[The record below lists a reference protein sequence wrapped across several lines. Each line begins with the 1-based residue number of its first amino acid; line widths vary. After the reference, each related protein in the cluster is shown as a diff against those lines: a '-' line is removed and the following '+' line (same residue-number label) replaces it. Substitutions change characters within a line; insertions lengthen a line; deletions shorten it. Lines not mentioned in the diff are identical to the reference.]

1 MRETILL
8 CNKLN
13 QTEFLRTLAK
23 MDSNYHFLRVMNDKE
38 LIDYILSSK
47 GVRVK
52 GYYINETDQAFIY
65 YRELKTKTYK
75 DCRDLVKTINSY
87 RECDNVEVLDSMGL
101 NLSKEFKLKR
111 DEILTAYYLYLDY
124 KRDNYY
130 YDKYDL
136 IEAIPNGKLDTD
148 LIYISE
154 FPLTKVMREVIN
166 NNFIHVSAKSITEF
180 LNQKS
185 EIKMVQGCYGIEN
198 EIDYA
203 LSMIKKNSLPLD
215 DTQIVLAD
223 TKYLIYL
230 SEAINRLNIKATY
243 RMGAPLITSNPGTL
257 LSYII
262 ELKNGYFGVDG
273 YRKLFQSDSFDS
285 TPFKEFFMVDDP
297 YNLGAKKLDERSYKD
312 FIKYAGWLRLDF
324 NGTNL
329 VYKELYD
336 DNIGNALVF
345 LDKELRKGMYSFI
358 KNYSKSIN
366 KIDKQ
371 ALKILEN
378 LFMAFDKYEV
388 LDDRIYEVL
397 SDILGTGIS
406 SSLFDSG
413 KLSITTIDQA
423 FSSIKSNTFILGISN
438 DYPGTPK
445 ENYLIFDEEY
455 EKIDST
461 KTFVST
467 EIIKQK
473 EELFKALLSVS
484 GNTYITYP
492 TYTLGDLKDSNPSSL
507 ITEYIKKDM
516 KIYGYS
522 DSSIHKEMDMIKEL
536 SLNQRIDSIKP
547 RVDVEPYNVEALLN
561 KEYPPSKI
569 FEFLNDN
576 PLKFILESFYR
587 VYMDDPDD
595 PFQVIPANTKGDI
608 IHFLM
613 EGFQK
618 DKVSINDF
626 KEKALVEWDKMM
638 KKRPPMVDMRQ
649 AKLDFMDGI
658 EKVYNQDSGNTF
670 DSAEIEYHYT
680 FPNGIKVGGRY
691 DRLEKDSLGRFIL
704 VDYKT
709 GKSMHQ
715 KDEDPNTC
723 IQGLLY
729 AEIIEK
735 CRGIQ
740 ISRIEYR
747 YPYAGIVHIT
757 NSLENKQFVYQKIE
771 EFKQKILQGELYCE
785 NKAYDY
791 EDKYLKL
798 LSLMKAVK
806 RG

>member
-1 MRETILL
+1 
-8 CNKLN
+8 
-13 QTEFLRTLAK
+13 
-23 MDSNYHFLRVMNDKE
+23 
-38 LIDYILSSK
+38 
-47 GVRVK
+47 
-52 GYYINETDQAFIY
+52 
-65 YRELKTKTYK
+65 
-75 DCRDLVKTINSY
+75 
-87 RECDNVEVLDSMGL
+87 
-101 NLSKEFKLKR
+101 
-111 DEILTAYYLYLDY
+111 
-124 KRDNYY
+124 
-130 YDKYDL
+130 
-136 IEAIPNGKLDTD
+136 
-148 LIYISE
+148 
-154 FPLTKVMREVIN
+154 
-166 NNFIHVSAKSITEF
+166 
-180 LNQKS
+180 
-185 EIKMVQGCYGIEN
+185 
-198 EIDYA
+198 
-203 LSMIKKNSLPLD
+203 
-215 DTQIVLAD
+215 
-223 TKYLIYL
+223 
-230 SEAINRLNIKATY
+230 
-243 RMGAPLITSNPGTL
+243 
-257 LSYII
+257 
-262 ELKNGYFGVDG
+262 
-273 YRKLFQSDSFDS
+273 
-285 TPFKEFFMVDDP
+285 
-297 YNLGAKKLDERSYKD
+297 
-312 FIKYAGWLRLDF
+312 
-324 NGTNL
+324 
-329 VYKELYD
+329 
-336 DNIGNALVF
+336 
-345 LDKELRKGMYSFI
+345 
-358 KNYSKSIN
+358 
-366 KIDKQ
+366 
-371 ALKILEN
+371 
-378 LFMAFDKYEV
+378 
-388 LDDRIYEVL
+388 
-397 SDILGTGIS
+397 
-406 SSLFDSG
+406 
-413 KLSITTIDQA
+413 
-423 FSSIKSNTFILGISN
+423 
-438 DYPGTPK
+438 
-445 ENYLIFDEEY
+445 
-455 EKIDST
+455 
-461 KTFVST
+461 
-467 EIIKQK
+467 
-473 EELFKALLSVS
+473 
-484 GNTYITYP
+484 
-492 TYTLGDLKDSNPSSL
+492 
-507 ITEYIKKDM
+507 M

-536 SLNQRIDSIKP
+536 SMNQRIDSIKP
-547 RVDVEPYNVEALLN
+547 RVEVEPYNVEALLN

-595 PFQVIPANTKGDI
+595 SFQVIPANTKGDI

-618 DKVSINDF
+618 DKVSIDDF

-658 EKVYNQDSGNTF
+658 EKVYNQDPGNTF

-771 EFKQKILQGELYCE
+771 EFKQKILEGKLYCE